1 MVNIDLYRV
10 CVFSCVLFLLRS
22 MTGRD
27 ENSSEVRRAWRLVET
42 QYIESRVPTPDVS
55 LFASASNEICHLR
68 TMSLDLL

>member
-1 MVNIDLYRV
+1 
-10 CVFSCVLFLLRS
+10 